1 MTMKAVPFSLL
12 VVSLLFPLSGR
23 AQFSTNSEQQIQA
36 HSRKAQEALSQN
48 RPDLAIPEFRAILSI
63 APNNVDARGN
73 LGVLLF
79 FQGAYSEA
87 IPQLRAVLTLQPGI
101 WKIQALLGMAEKRT
115 GDAEA
120 ARNNLEKAFPN
131 LKEKKIRIDTGLEL
145 IELYSRNGELDK
157 AAATVSTLR
166 TLDPTNVAIVYS
178 AYRLYSDLADEA
190 RLSLIVVAPKSAQ
203 VHQMMAHELAR
214 QGQTKEAI
222 ENYKIALQL
231 DPKLPGLHF
240 ELAELMNTSSAAGG
254 PEEAEKEYKA
264 ALEVNPSDEKSEC
277 RLGDN
282 AAQRGAL
289 EEAQQHYERA
299 LQLQPDD
306 TDANV
311 GLAKVMMS
319 LGQLDKAEAL
329 LKHATAVDP
338 TIALAHFRLNTIYR
352 QTGKAEDAKREL
364 AEYQRYKDMKE
375 KLKTMYRTMRLEP
388 SKPEPDDAEANN

>member
-1 MTMKAVPFSLL
+1 MKEAALLLL
-12 VVSLLFPLSGR
+12 VVLLLSSLPGHTQS
-23 AQFSTNSEQQIQA
+23 SMSSQQTIRT
-36 HSRKAQEALSQN
+36 HSRKAQEDLSQN
-48 RPDLAIPEFRAILSI
+48 RPDLAIPEFRAILAI

-79 FQGAYSEA
+79 FQGAYAEA
-87 IPQLRAVLTLQPGI
+87 IPQLRAALKLQPGL
-101 WKIQALLGMAEKRT
+101 WKIQALLGMAERRT
-115 GDAEA
+115 GDAKA
-120 ARNNLEKAFPN
+120 ALNDLEKAFPN
-131 LKEKKIRIDTGLEL
+131 LKEQKICIDTGLQL
-145 IELYSRNGELDK
+145 IEMYSKNGELDK
-157 AAATVSTLR
+157 AAATVTTLR
-166 TLDPTNVAIVYS
+166 ALDPTNVEIVYS

-240 ELAELMNTSSAAGG
+240 ELAELMNRSSDAGG

-277 RLGDN
+277 RLGDI

-289 EEAQQHYERA
+289 EEAQQHYARA
-299 LQLQPDD
+299 LRLQPDD
-306 TDANV
+306 TDASV
-311 GLAKVMMS
+311 GFAKVMMS

-329 LKHATAVDP
+329 LKHATEVDP
-338 TIALAHFRLNTIYR
+338 TIALAHFRLSTIYR
-352 QTGKAEDAKREL
+352 QAGKTEDAKREL
-364 AEYQRYKDMKE
+364 AEYQKYKDMKE
-375 KLKTMYRTMRLEP
+375 KLKTMYRIMRLEP
-388 SKPEPDDAEANN
+388 SKQEPDDAQANN

>member
-1 MTMKAVPFSLL
+1 MKEAALLLL
-12 VVSLLFPLSGR
+12 VVLLLSSLPGHTQS
-23 AQFSTNSEQQIQA
+23 SMSSQQTIQA
-36 HSRKAQEALSQN
+36 HSRKAQEDLSQN
-48 RPDLAIPEFRAILSI
+48 RPDLAIPEFRAILAI

-79 FQGAYSEA
+79 FQGAYAEA
-87 IPQLRAVLTLQPGI
+87 IPQLRAALKLQPGL
-101 WKIQALLGMAEKRT
+101 WKIQALLGMAERRT
-115 GDAEA
+115 GDAKA
-120 ARNNLEKAFPN
+120 ALNDLEKAFPN
-131 LKEKKIRIDTGLEL
+131 LKEQKICIDTGLQL
-145 IELYSRNGELDK
+145 IEMYSKNGELDK
-157 AAATVSTLR
+157 AAATVTTLR
-166 TLDPTNVAIVYS
+166 ALDPTNVEIVYS

-240 ELAELMNTSSAAGG
+240 ELAELMNRSSDAGG

-277 RLGDN
+277 RLGDI

-289 EEAQQHYERA
+289 EEAQQHYARA
-299 LQLQPDD
+299 LRLQPDD
-306 TDANV
+306 TDASV
-311 GLAKVMMS
+311 GFAKVMMS

-329 LKHATAVDP
+329 LKHATEVDP
-338 TIALAHFRLNTIYR
+338 TIALAHFRLSTIYR
-352 QTGKAEDAKREL
+352 QAGKTEDAKREL
-364 AEYQRYKDMKE
+364 AEYQKYKDMKE

-388 SKPEPDDAEANN
+388 SKQEPDDAQANN